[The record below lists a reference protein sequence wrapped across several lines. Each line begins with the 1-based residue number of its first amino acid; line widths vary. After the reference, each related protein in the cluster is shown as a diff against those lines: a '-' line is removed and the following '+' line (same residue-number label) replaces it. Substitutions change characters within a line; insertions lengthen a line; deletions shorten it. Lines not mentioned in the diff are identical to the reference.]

1 MVKTFWGMP
10 GTGPAACPAEILQ
23 IRFQPICAQIKGVK
37 ISTVHRPV
45 HSVDFNL
52 QQVVIHQLYPV
63 WSLLSR
69 KTVFVYKY
77 SQSDQDQLGCPEGD
91 RSLLCGD
98 GWMHLRP
105 WCSQHLL
112 SASTPIALMLT
123 ITWFVIKEDCRLM
136 YIHLTWHFQNARGSN
151 RSDTVKQLGGSNG
164 VWIHVF
170 LIVCTQMLGV
180 CSHPQQLLDQAC
192 WSNYWM

>member
-1 MVKTFWGMP
+1 MP
-10 GTGPAACPAEILQ
+10 
-23 IRFQPICAQIKGVK
+23 
-37 ISTVHRPV
+37 
-45 HSVDFNL
+45 

-112 SASTPIALMLT
+112 SASIYTH
-123 ITWFVIKEDCRLM
+123 C
-136 YIHLTWHFQNARGSN
+136 
-151 RSDTVKQLGGSNG
+151 SDA
-164 VWIHVF
+164 
-170 LIVCTQMLGV
+170 
-180 CSHPQQLLDQAC
+180 D
-192 WSNYWM
+192 NYMICH